1 MHAETTKKIFDAKLP
16 LVLKCFMEA
25 AIRYA
30 GDKDALAE
38 IYMDDDPNN
47 PQSYWHRVH
56 DRARWDAVYETGAS
70 PSTYIHVAFKL
81 VRD

>member
-1 MHAETTKKIFDAKLP
+1 MHIEPTKQIFDAKLP
-16 LVLKCFMEA
+16 LVLKAFMEA
-25 AIRYA
+25 AVRYA

-38 IYMDDDPNN
+38 IYMVDDPKD
-47 PQSYWHRVH
+47 PCSYWHLVH